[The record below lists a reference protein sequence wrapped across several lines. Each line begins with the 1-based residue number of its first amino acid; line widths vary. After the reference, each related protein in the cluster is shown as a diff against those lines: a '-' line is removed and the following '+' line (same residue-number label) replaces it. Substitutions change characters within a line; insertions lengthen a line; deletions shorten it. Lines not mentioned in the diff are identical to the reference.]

1 VSGQARVLAILAVLT
16 AILMFRGTPGET
28 VVFWLVL
35 GCIPIGLGTIAQTW
49 KGRGAAWW
57 LVSLIVMLL
66 FYFVTAASYTGPDAR
81 ITIYLAGALRLLRA
95 GRCRPP
101 RRRAA

>member
-1 VSGQARVLAILAVLT
+1 
-16 AILMFRGTPGET
+16 
-28 VVFWLVL
+28 LVL
-35 GCIPIGLGTIAQTW
+35 GCIRIELGTIAQTW
-49 KGRGAAWW
+49 KGRTGAAWW
-57 LVSLIVMLL
+57 LVSLIVMLP